1 MKKKE
6 GIVVVYKDITEANIR
21 ITFLEFVL
29 SEKERVLNELL
40 SIYNLDELDLTK
52 ARMRNDEINKLVG
65 DAITQ

>member
-1 MKKKE
+1 M
-6 GIVVVYKDITEANIR
+6 VYKDITEANIR

>member
-1 MKKKE
+1 M
-6 GIVVVYKDITEANIR
+6 YKDITEANSR

-29 SEKERVLNELL
+29 SEKEKVLNELL

-65 DAITQ
+65 NVVSTS

>member
-1 MKKKE
+1 M
-6 GIVVVYKDITEANIR
+6 IYKDIAEANSR

-29 SEKERVLNELL
+29 SEKEKVLNELL

-65 DAITQ
+65 NTLPTS

>member
-1 MKKKE
+1 V
-6 GIVVVYKDITEANIR
+6 IYKDIAEANSR

-29 SEKERVLNELL
+29 SEKEKVLNELL

-65 DAITQ
+65 NVLPTS

>member
-1 MKKKE
+1 M
-6 GIVVVYKDITEANIR
+6 VYKDITEANIR

-40 SIYNLDELDLTK
+40 SIYNLDELNLTK

-65 DAITQ
+65 DAISQ

>member
-1 MKKKE
+1 MV
-6 GIVVVYKDITEANIR
+6 IYKDITEANSR

-29 SEKERVLNELL
+29 SEKEKVLNELL

-65 DAITQ
+65 NAVSTS

>member
-1 MKKKE
+1 M
-6 GIVVVYKDITEANIR
+6 VYTDLTEANIR

-65 DAITQ
+65 DAISQ

>member
-1 MKKKE
+1 M
-6 GIVVVYKDITEANIR
+6 IYKDIAEANSR

-29 SEKERVLNELL
+29 SEKEKVLNELL

-65 DAITQ
+65 NTVSTS

>member
-1 MKKKE
+1 M
-6 GIVVVYKDITEANIR
+6 IYKDIAEANSR

-29 SEKERVLNELL
+29 SEKEKVLNELL

-65 DAITQ
+65 NVLPTS

>member
-1 MKKKE
+1 M
-6 GIVVVYKDITEANIR
+6 YKDITEANIR

-29 SEKERVLNELL
+29 SEKERVLDELL

-65 DAITQ
+65 NALPTS

>member
-1 MKKKE
+1 M
-6 GIVVVYKDITEANIR
+6 VYKDITEANIR

-65 DAITQ
+65 DAITK

>member
-1 MKKKE
+1 M
-6 GIVVVYKDITEANIR
+6 IYKDIAEANSR

-29 SEKERVLNELL
+29 SEKEKVLNELL

-65 DAITQ
+65 TAVSTS

>member
-1 MKKKE
+1 M
-6 GIVVVYKDITEANIR
+6 YKDITEANIR

>member
-1 MKKKE
+1 M
-6 GIVVVYKDITEANIR
+6 YKDITEANIR

-40 SIYNLDELDLTK
+40 SIYKLDELDLTK